1 MQNTNE
7 DPAAQSSGQPAE
19 ENKMHVSRK
28 GTLVASAL
36 ATAALSVIGT
46 NYANDHP
53 SAERD
58 EHVLDIGM
66 QPVTDSVD
74 LPGLRLN
81 IHDSDSEILEN
92 LTEVIT
98 PGTQDAGT
106 DKNGGD
112 TEGSTPTVAPGG
124 STPSRPSG
132 TGEEVVR
139 TAADIVRER
148 MKTTHTEALPDI
160 KMEWAR
166 LFSQDPQA
174 EKMVDDSSIP
184 AAAEAIKA
192 MESSGDRVIEVV
204 CTGYA
209 SDEDDTS
216 DSVAGATNP
225 GFGIPSQKNVDLAT
239 LRGAVVTEALATA
252 LEGKLS
258 HPVPV
263 INTKGV
269 EIENPTTAQDIFSI
283 AEQKGVSAVDLVK
296 RYNRGKYENFT
307 PEELAVFENLRDDR
321 FVRCEVTIEHTG
333 YALMLV
339 PGTETIVPTEG
350 QGDPGSDKPGGGGVT
365 EIPPTAEDTPGGD
378 TITSPDNTTVK
389 QKETESTHRT
399 KRYVLIPVL
408 LPIFWR
414 RRGEKGEDEAGD
426 KPVVLTGPL
435 DLPPLELDPI
445 DIPTPPLVP
454 LIPPI
459 GRDKE
464 EEEPGQDIPLPPR
477 TRPPIVP
484 PGGVVIPPSTVP
496 PLTPPGGGYGGGGGQ
511 GGGGGGGG
519 IEVGPPGGPPTGTPI
534 NPLVHPRPTRLSMDS
549 VNPNMRTMAGQ
560 ATRRRKQ
567 PRPYNYGKYPAALGG
582 RNGRSKGGDRRG
594 GTQ

>member
-7 DPAAQSSGQPAE
+7 DPAAQTSGQPAE
-19 ENKMHVSRK
+19 EKRIHVSGK

-81 IHDSDSEILEN
+81 IHDSDSETLEN
-92 LTEVIT
+92 LTEVVM
-98 PGTQDAGT
+98 PGAQDVGT
-106 DKNGGD
+106 GKNGGD
-112 TEGSTPTVAPGG
+112 TEGSTPNEVPGNSVPSHPNG
-124 STPSRPSG
+124 S
-132 TGEEVVR
+132 GEEVVR

-192 MESSGDRVIEVV
+192 MESASDRVVEVV

-216 DSVAGATNP
+216 DIVAGATNP

-239 LRGAVVTEALATA
+239 LRGAVVTEALAAA
-252 LEGKLS
+252 LEGELS
-258 HPVPV
+258 HPVPI
-263 INTKGV
+263 INTKGI
-269 EIENPTTAQDIFSI
+269 ELENPTAAQDIFSI
-283 AEQKGVSAVDLVK
+283 AEQKGMNAVDLVK
-296 RYNRGKYENFT
+296 QYNRGNYENFT
-307 PEELAVFENLRDDR
+307 PEELTVFENLRDDR

-333 YALMLV
+333 YALTLV
-339 PGTETIVPTEG
+339 PGTETVVPTEG
-350 QGDPGSDKPGGGGVT
+350 QGDTGSETPGGATVT
-365 EIPPTAEDTPGGD
+365 EIQPTAEDTPGGD
-378 TITSPDNTTVK
+378 TRTPPDTTTVK
-389 QKETESTHRT
+389 QEDTERTRRT
-399 KRYVLIPVL
+399 KRYVLIPIL

-414 RRGEKGEDEAGD
+414 RRGEEDEAGD

-459 GRDKE
+459 GKDKK

-484 PGGVVIPPSTVP
+484 PGGIIIPPSTVP
-496 PLTPPGGGYGGGGGQ
+496 PRTPPGGGYGGGGG
-511 GGGGGGGG
+511 GGGGR
-519 IEVGPPGGPPTGTPI
+519 IEVGPPGGPPIGIPSDR
-534 NPLVHPRPTRLSMDS
+534 LVRQRPTRLSMDS
-549 VNPNMRTMAGQ
+549 VNPNTRPIAGQ

-567 PRPYNYGKYPAALGG
+567 PRPYNYGQNPAALGG